1 MLHFLFLRDHYFV
14 HRVFLQSTTQRDS
27 VIYFFVGYLVSTHL
41 PTHSYKVF
49 CKYVPG
55 WMPLESRVFLH
66 PSPLIFCHNLAL
78 WIRQLLGFFS
88 FFCLEEDS
96 QEMDQSSV
104 KCETLAVVQ
113 GLSFAQTV
121 SSLREVQRLDSLVQ
135 AHTLLAVM
143 ADRNSSEHQFNL
155 LRAYDF
161 VLQIWQVSMLGRDG
175 VYWYKA
181 F

>member
-1 MLHFLFLRDHYFV
+1 
-14 HRVFLQSTTQRDS
+14 
-27 VIYFFVGYLVSTHL
+27 
-41 PTHSYKVF
+41 
-49 CKYVPG
+49 
-55 WMPLESRVFLH
+55 
-66 PSPLIFCHNLAL
+66 
-78 WIRQLLGFFS
+78 
-88 FFCLEEDS
+88 
-96 QEMDQSSV
+96 MDQSSV

-175 VYWYKA
+175 VY
-181 F
+181 